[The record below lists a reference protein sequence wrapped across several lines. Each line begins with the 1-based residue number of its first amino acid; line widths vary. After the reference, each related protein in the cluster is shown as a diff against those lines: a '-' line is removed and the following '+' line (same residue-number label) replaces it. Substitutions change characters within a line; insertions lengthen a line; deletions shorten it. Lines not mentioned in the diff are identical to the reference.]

1 MNITEIEAYWQGVD
15 FSKPQPEINI
25 GGERINDL
33 GMFTKSHIAILKY
46 NAGVRAFLPYYERL
60 YRVTLAHMKLLA

>member
-1 MNITEIEAYWQGVD
+1 MNIAEIEAYWQGVD
-15 FSKPQPEINI
+15 LTKPQPEINI

-33 GMFTKSHIAILKY
+33 GMFIKSHIAILKY

-60 YRVTLAHMKLLA
+60 YKVTLAHMKVLT

>member
-15 FSKPQPEINI
+15 FTKPQPKINI

-46 NAGVRAFLPYYERL
+46 NAGVRAFLPYSERL
-60 YRVTLAHMKLLA
+60 YRVTLAHMKLMG

>member
-1 MNITEIEAYWQGVD
+1 MNITEIETYWQGID

-60 YRVTLAHMKLLA
+60 YRVTLAHMKLMA

>member
-15 FSKPQPEINI
+15 LTKPQPEINI

-46 NAGVRAFLPYYERL
+46 NAGKRVYLPYYERL